1 MIKVTDLKKTYPG
14 KVPVHALK
22 GVSFEIPPGQ
32 FVAIMGPSGSGK
44 STLLHQLALLDEPTS
59 GQILLD
65 RLDVSTLTDRKRT
78 AFRLQHLGYVFQEYA
93 LIPELNALENAF
105 LPLMLLGMRRKDYIH
120 TTTELMKKVGIGDR
134 LYHLISELSGGE
146 QQRVAIARA
155 LVNKSKILFADEP
168 CANLDTENKGIVLRL
183 LRTLCDELGQTI
195 LMVTHEPEQ
204 REFTDRVIWFRDGLI
219 EKEEMVSTEE
229 RENARR
235 KAFRTDIATNIDF
248 LNNFHGGH
256 GNDRHVKETGEDRN
270 AA

>member
-1 MIKVTDLKKTYPG
+1 MISVRDLKKTYPG
-14 KVPVHALK
+14 RVPVHALK
-22 GVSFEIPPGQ
+22 GVSFDVPKGQ

-44 STLLHQLALLDEPTS
+44 STLLHQLALLDDPTS
-59 GQILLD
+59 GSILLD
-65 RLDVSTLTDRKRT
+65 GLDVSTLTDRRRT
-78 AFRLQHLGYVFQEYA
+78 AYRLRHLGYVFQEYA

-105 LPLMLLGMRRKDYIH
+105 LPLMLLGMRRKDYIY

-134 LYHLISELSGGE
+134 LHHLISELSGGE

-155 LVNKSKILFADEP
+155 LVNRSKILFADEP

-183 LRTLCDELGQTI
+183 LRTLCDDLGQTI

-219 EKEEMVSTEE
+219 EKEEMVSKEE

-235 KAFRTDIATNIDF
+235 GAFRTATETNTDF
-248 LNNFHGGH
+248 LNNFHGGDSSE
-256 GNDRHVKETGEDRN
+256 NSRPQITDN
-270 AA
+270 Q

>member
-22 GVSFEIPPGQ
+22 GVSFEIPSGQ

-65 RLDVSTLTDRKRT
+65 GVDTAGLTQGKAAD
-78 AFRLQHLGYVFQEYA
+78 FRLRHLGYVFQEYA
-93 LIPELNALENAF
+93 LIPELNAIENAF
-105 LPLMLLGMRRKDYIH
+105 LPLMLLGMKRKEFIRVS
-120 TTTELMKKVGIGDR
+120 TELMSKVGLSNR
-134 LYHLISELSGGE
+134 LHHLISELSGGE

-155 LVNKSKILFADEP
+155 LVNRSKILFADEP

-183 LRTLCDELGQTI
+183 LRKLCNDLGQTI

-204 REFTDRVIWFRDGLI
+204 REFADRVLWLRDGLLV
-219 EKEEMVSTEE
+219 KEETID
-229 RENARR
+229 
-235 KAFRTDIATNIDF
+235 KAVQEDALRHGYQTDISAPVDE
-248 LNNFHGGH
+248 L
-256 GNDRHVKETGEDRN
+256 
-270 AA
+270 

>member
-22 GVSFEIPPGQ
+22 GVSFERPSGQ

-44 STLLHQLALLDEPTS
+44 STLLHQLALLDKPTS

-65 RLDVSTLTDRKRT
+65 GIDISGLSQGKAAD
-78 AFRLQHLGYVFQEYA
+78 FRLRYLGYVFQEYA
-93 LIPELNALENAF
+93 LIPELNAIENAF
-105 LPLMLLGMRRKDYIH
+105 LPLMLLGMNRKEFIRVS
-120 TTTELMKKVGIGDR
+120 TELMGRVGLVDR
-134 LYHLISELSGGE
+134 LHHLISELSGGE

-183 LRTLCDELGQTI
+183 LRKLCNDLGQTI

-204 REFTDRVIWFRDGLI
+204 REFADRVLWFRDGRLV
-219 EKEEMVSTEE
+219 KEEYIGKDVQEDAIH
-229 RENARR
+229 NGY
-235 KAFRTDIATNIDF
+235 RTD
-248 LNNFHGGH
+248 
-256 GNDRHVKETGEDRN
+256 VSSSEK
-270 AA
+270 